1 MKIILISLF
10 ALLADQITKVLVS
23 NFMEQG
29 QSIRIFGD
37 YIRFTYILN
46 PHGVFGI
53 RFGPF
58 FPYFVGLAC
67 LILLILTIKTRSGL
81 LSLILGGA
89 LGNFIDRIRI
99 GAVVDFI
106 DIGVGRLRWPIFN
119 VADSCIT
126 VGMIIL
132 IVVSFRKTKL

>member
-53 RFGPF
+53 SFGPF
-58 FPYFVGLAC
+58 FPYLVGLAC